1 MFTLIFQKWMVFVQS
16 KNLFRLPM
24 TGVWILSVCVI
35 IRSYRLFQWHNIRLR
50 LWSNKIRIV
59 NLKCCMVAKC
69 LWQIL
74 NIILYII
81 MIIANLKMQ
90 HLSCLTWKQRVFRI
104 RVMKLLNLVVLRSK
118 IVKRLGVYRCSLIQN
133 VRFLPTFQI

>member
-1 MFTLIFQKWMVFVQS
+1 MVRKLEISKEKKREDHAKVKRTEWHVHSNFSEMDGVCAIEEFIQTAYDWGMDSIGVCDHQVVQA
-16 KNLFRLPM
+16 FPM
-24 TGVWILSVCVI
+24 AQHKIEALV
-35 IRSYRLFQWHNIRLR
+35 
-50 LWSNKIRIV
+50 NKIRIV

-90 HLSCLTWKQRVFRI
+90 HLSCLT
-104 RVMKLLNLVVLRSK
+104 
-118 IVKRLGVYRCSLIQN
+118 
-133 VRFLPTFQI
+133 